1 MSKGPLRALG
11 PGTDFAWRQ
20 KREKIHK
27 QLTEERTTTGSL
39 GQGEI
44 NEIVPKG
51 TNALENTEY
60 PMSPLEDNRIR
71 EADPHNGGVDYGQ
84 EAGDSENEASGNI
97 LSAYIREV
105 TKIPLLSQEEERT
118 LAKGIQEGQR
128 DLVSRLL
135 KLDLGTHEID
145 ILTRKDQA
153 ISDERL
159 AHIMGK
165 LGELGRDKRTSPHKV
180 ALLSEVRNLYDRL
193 SQLKGEM
200 LRRNLRLVMKI
211 AKEYGYSGMGLSDLV
226 QEGNFGLMRAVTK
239 FDYKR
244 GCRFSTYATWWIR
257 QAILRAIAEKERIIR
272 IPVHLM
278 ERRRKVTKTYN
289 NFLRKRGKA
298 PRPEEVAKKAKVPLG
313 AVHKALFS
321 LPETISLEAPVGEDL
336 SLASL
341 IEDEQSPSPFEAM
354 EREEARQTA
363 EKFLSYLPPREA
375 EIIRLRFGIGGD
387 EEHTLEEIGRK
398 FGISRERVRQ
408 LEKRGINRLRHR
420 RKKLSAKVEGT
431 RG

>member
-1 MSKGPLRALG
+1 
-11 PGTDFAWRQ
+11 
-20 KREKIHK
+20 
-27 QLTEERTTTGSL
+27 
-39 GQGEI
+39 
-44 NEIVPKG
+44 
-51 TNALENTEY
+51 
-60 PMSPLEDNRIR
+60 
-71 EADPHNGGVDYGQ
+71 VDCGQ
-84 EAGDSENEASGNI
+84 EAGDPENEASGNI

-105 TKIPLLSQEEERT
+105 TEIPLLSQEEERT

-135 KLDLGTHEID
+135 KLDLGTDEID

-165 LGELGRDKRTSPHKV
+165 LGELGQEKGISPHKV
-180 ALLSEVRNLYDRL
+180 ALLSEVRDLYDRL
-193 SQLKGEM
+193 TRLKGEM

-226 QEGNFGLMRAVTK
+226 QEGNLGLMRAVTK

-272 IPVHLM
+272 IPVHLI
-278 ERRRKVTKTYN
+278 ERRRKLTKTYN

-336 SLASL
+336 SLAFL

-420 RKKLSAKVEGT
+420 RKKLSTQVERTWG
-431 RG
+431 

>member
-1 MSKGPLRALG
+1 MIKRRKSTGYVRKEVSEILAKGAVTMENWGHLMAPRRDSEIRHIRG
-11 PGTDFAWRQ
+11 EEDPG
-20 KREKIHK
+20 
-27 QLTEERTTTGSL
+27 
-39 GQGEI
+39 
-44 NEIVPKG
+44 
-51 TNALENTEY
+51 
-60 PMSPLEDNRIR
+60 
-71 EADPHNGGVDYGQ
+71 NGGLDYGQ
-84 EAGDSENEASGNI
+84 EAGDSEHETSGNI

-105 TKIPLLSQEEERT
+105 TKIPLLTQEEERT

-135 KLDLGTHEID
+135 KLDLGTDEID
-145 ILTRKDQA
+145 IITRKDQA

-165 LGELGRDKRTSPHKV
+165 LGELEQEKGISPHKV
-180 ALLSEVRNLYDRL
+180 ALLSEVRDLYDRL
-193 SQLKGEM
+193 TRLRGEM
-200 LRRNLRLVMKI
+200 LGRNLRLVMKI
-211 AKEYGYSGMGLSDLV
+211 AKEYGYSGMGFSDLV
-226 QEGNFGLMRAVTK
+226 QEGNLGLMRAVTK

-257 QAILRAIAEKERIIR
+257 QAILRAIVEKERTIR

-278 ERRRKVTKTYN
+278 ERRRKLTKTYN

-336 SLASL
+336 SLESL

-363 EKFLSYLPPREA
+363 EKFLSSLPPREA

-387 EEHTLEEIGRK
+387 EEHTLAEIGRK

-420 RKKLSAKVEGT
+420 RKKLSTQVET
-431 RG
+431 RGIRKATISSA